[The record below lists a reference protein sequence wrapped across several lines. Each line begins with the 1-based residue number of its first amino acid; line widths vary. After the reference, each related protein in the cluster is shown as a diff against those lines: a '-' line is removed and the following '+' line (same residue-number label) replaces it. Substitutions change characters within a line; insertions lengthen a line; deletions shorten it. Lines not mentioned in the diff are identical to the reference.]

1 MGQHHESVLL
11 DDEIC
16 VGETLVQLVAVLV
29 NDVVKRNSDVSER
42 DNNVAPDVRI
52 LRRLEN
58 LEQKMMVCVAELGT
72 DAQELAERERSR
84 RPQCPVL
91 CGKVS

>member
-1 MGQHHESVLL
+1 MGQHHEGVLL
-11 DDEIC
+11 DDEIR

-29 NDVVKRNSDVSER
+29 NDVVKRNSDVSQR
-42 DNNVAPDVRI
+42 DDNVAPDVRI

-72 DAQELAERERSR
+72 DAQ
-84 RPQCPVL
+84 
-91 CGKVS
+91 